1 MEGEV
6 RLGAPEDFATTHL
19 PQVLGGF
26 ARSHPR
32 IALTVTCD
40 LTLNLMDRLNEGAL
54 DLALIKREPVGP
66 DLGVR
71 VWREPLVWVGLGGEL
86 DTPVRG
92 RAVSLILAPSPCVY
106 RKRAISALESDGW
119 QWRAT
124 YTSPSVSGQL
134 AALLAGL
141 GVTVLP
147 LEMVPPDLTIL
158 SEPMPP
164 LADTEIALL
173 RARTAVPPAAERLA
187 EFILSS
193 LDRRASA

>member
-1 MEGEV
+1 
-6 RLGAPEDFATTHL
+6 
-19 PQVLGGF
+19 
-26 ARSHPR
+26 
-32 IALTVTCD
+32 
-40 LTLNLMDRLNEGAL
+40 
-54 DLALIKREPVGP
+54 
-66 DLGVR
+66 
-71 VWREPLVWVGLGGEL
+71 
-86 DTPVRG
+86 
-92 RAVSLILAPSPCVY
+92 VSLILAPSPCVY
-106 RKRAISALESDGW
+106 RKRAISALESEGW

-134 AALLAGL
+134 AALRAGL

-158 SEPMPP
+158 SKPMPP